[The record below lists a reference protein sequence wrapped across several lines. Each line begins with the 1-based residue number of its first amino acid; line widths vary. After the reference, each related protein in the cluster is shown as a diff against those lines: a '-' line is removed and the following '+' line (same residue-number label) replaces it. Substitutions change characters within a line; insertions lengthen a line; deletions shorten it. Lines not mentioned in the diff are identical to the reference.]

1 MSRLRLPL
9 FFSALALVLSW
20 SCKTVPPAREDVP
33 QEKPAAT
40 EEAVEEAAEE
50 KLPDE
55 TPGEQPQFVVRAEEV
70 IEPLDKNVDVD
81 LAEPV
86 YNLNEAEVV
95 EATEEAPPVPDGPEA
110 AIVLGEPVEKPEE
123 SESAVPSDP
132 AAIPS
137 DPAEEPPAEAGTVAE
152 EPPQEEAE
160 AEEAAPPPAPPAVAL
175 RPSERPS
182 SPPSVPGAR
191 SEPVR
196 AQPVLPARN
205 PPTETE
211 RYVKPAV
218 SRTINVKTRQTFEV
232 PFAETGWVY
241 TGEEN
246 SRNGIN
252 YDSRRVQGGTQVF
265 MFRAG
270 KEGDYTLKFYK
281 QDFLRDFVT
290 NEYVR
295 VIVADEAPLAAASP
309 AAGDNRAAVVQAP
322 AGQPADT
329 TVEASAGPPPAAPE
343 DLLREARE
351 AVAAEKYPDAIALLD
366 RLERQAALNDEA
378 WWLYGQAFEA
388 ASPARDIR
396 NALDAYS
403 CIVRDYPQ
411 SGRYKD
417 AQNRIAFLNR
427 FYFNIR

>member
-1 MSRLRLPL
+1 MSRLRYPL
-9 FFSALALVLSW
+9 LFTAFVLSW
-20 SCKTVPPAREDVP
+20 SCKTVPPVP
-33 QEKPAAT
+33 PVPPEWEGAVEEEKPAAAT
-40 EEAVEEAAEE
+40 EEPAEE
-50 KLPDE
+50 EMPAE
-55 TPGEQPQFVVRAEEV
+55 TPEEPPQIVRRAEEV
-70 IEPLDKNVDVD
+70 MEPLDKNIDVD
-81 LAEPV
+81 LAEPF
-86 YNLNEAEVV
+86 YNLSEPEVV
-95 EATEEAPPVPDGPEA
+95 EPTDQAPPVPDGSM
-110 AIVLGEPVEKPEE
+110 VLDEPVEKPEE
-123 SESAVPSDP
+123 SGSDVPSDL
-132 AAIPS
+132 ADVSS
-137 DPAEEPPAEAGTVAE
+137 DMADEPPAVADEA
-152 EPPQEEAE
+152 PQSE
-160 AEEAAPPPAPPAVAL
+160 AEETEAPPPAPPAVAL
-175 RPSERPS
+175 RPSELPG
-182 SPPSVPGAR
+182 SPPPVLGTQPD
-191 SEPVR
+191 PVR
-196 AQPVLPARN
+196 VQPVLPARN

-281 QDFLRDFVT
+281 QDFLRDYVT

-295 VIVADEAPLAAASP
+295 VIVEDEAPLVAASP
-309 AAGDNRAAVVQAP
+309 AAGQPVDAATETSSTTVT
-322 AGQPADT
+322 ADT
-329 TVEASAGPPPAAPE
+329 PATLPPAAAPA

-411 SGRYKD
+411 SGYYKD

>member
-1 MSRLRLPL
+1 VSRLRLPL

-20 SCKTVPPAREDVP
+20 SCKTVPPARKDVP

-55 TPGEQPQFVVRAEEV
+55 TPGEQPQIVRRAEEV

-81 LAEPV
+81 LAAPV
-86 YNLNEAEVV
+86 YNLNEPEVV
-95 EATEEAPPVPDGPEA
+95 EATEEAPPVPDGPESA
-110 AIVLGEPVEKPEE
+110 VVLDEPVEKPEE
-123 SESAVPSDP
+123 SGSDVPSDP
-132 AAIPS
+132 ADVPS
-137 DPAEEPPAEAGTVAE
+137 ALAEAPPAEAETVAE

-160 AEEAAPPPAPPAVAL
+160 ETEAPPPPPPAVAL
-175 RPSERPS
+175 RPSERPA
-182 SPPSVPGAR
+182 SPPPVPETPP
-191 SEPVR
+191 EPIR
-196 AQPVLPARN
+196 TQAVLPARN

-211 RYVKPAV
+211 RYAKPAV

-246 SRNGIN
+246 SRNGIS

-265 MFRAG
+265 VFHAG

-295 VIVADEAPLAAASP
+295 VIVEDEAPLAAASP

-329 TVEASAGPPPAAPE
+329 AVEASAGPPPAAPE

-351 AVAAEKYPDAIALLD
+351 AVAAEKYPDAIALLNL
-366 RLERQAALNDEA
+366 LEHQAALDDEA

-396 NALDAYS
+396 SALDAYS

-411 SGRYKD
+411 SGHYKD